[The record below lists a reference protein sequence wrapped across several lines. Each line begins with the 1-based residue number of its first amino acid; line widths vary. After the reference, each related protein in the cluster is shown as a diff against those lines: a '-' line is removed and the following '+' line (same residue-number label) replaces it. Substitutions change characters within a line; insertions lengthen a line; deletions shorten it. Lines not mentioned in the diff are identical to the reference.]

1 MNSSRLHPWAR
12 GYRIAIASHTH
23 LQDMIG
29 LDIGG
34 SGAAPSDDL
43 RPAPWYGMSPAQAA
57 ANGFVSGPVG
67 ALPPPLPQEQQWHN
81 HQQPQQQPQ
90 QQQLQQPQ
98 PPPQQLHPQQMQYQ
112 PEQLQQQQ
120 QQLSSFVDSMWR
132 QTTI

>member
-1 MNSSRLHPWAR
+1 VNRSCLLPCVG
-12 GYRIAIASHTH
+12 GYRIAIASHTR

-67 ALPPPLPQEQQWHN
+67 APPPPLPQQQQQQWHD
-81 HQQPQQQPQ
+81 HQQQQQQTQ
-90 QQQLQQPQ
+90 QQQLQQQQQMPYQ
-98 PPPQQLHPQQMQYQ
+98 PQQLQ
-112 PEQLQQQQ
+112 QQQQ
-120 QQLSSFVDSMWR
+120 QQLSSFMDSMWR

>member
-1 MNSSRLHPWAR
+1 MNSSRLHSWAR

-67 ALPPPLPQEQQWHN
+67 APPPPLPQQQQWHN
-81 HQQPQQQPQ
+81 HQQQQQNQ
-90 QQQLQQPQ
+90 HQQLQQPQ

>member
-1 MNSSRLHPWAR
+1 MNSICTLPFVRRYR
-12 GYRIAIASHTH
+12 GAIASQHRM
-23 LQDMIG
+23 QDMIG

-57 ANGFVSGPVG
+57 ANGFVPGPVG
-67 ALPPPLPQEQQWHN
+67 APPPPLPQQQQWHD

-90 QQQLQQPQ
+90 QQQLQQQQ
-98 PPPQQLHPQQMQYQ
+98 PPPQQQQHLQYQ
-112 PEQLQQQQ
+112 PQQLQQQQ